1 MIKIYDKP
9 LSVILL
15 YGTLLHAAI
24 WLGGSHLIE
33 FLVQWY
39 VGWTI
44 SLTLGPVW
52 HALIMTTLIIAT
64 AFIGYIEEKE
74 QAATPTPETPTS
86 QAVPVDPSNINPN
99 HARATAEIIEGR
111 IVIGSRV
118 DTPQHNT

>member
-33 FLVQWY
+33 LLVQWY

-52 HALIMTTLIIAT
+52 HALIMATLIIAT

-74 QAATPTPETPTS
+74 QSDEPLPLAA
-86 QAVPVDPSNINPN
+86 PVDSSSISNVPI
-99 HARATAEIIEGR
+99 AQAFLESGR
-111 IVIGSRV
+111 IVR
-118 DTPQHNT
+118 TPSEQLNNRGANYNN